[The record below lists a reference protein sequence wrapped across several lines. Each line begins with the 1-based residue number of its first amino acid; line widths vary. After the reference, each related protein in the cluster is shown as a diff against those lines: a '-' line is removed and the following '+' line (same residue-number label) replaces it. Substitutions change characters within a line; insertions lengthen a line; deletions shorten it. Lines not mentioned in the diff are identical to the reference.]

1 MSDPIKRIE
10 LADGSVRYR
19 FVVDIGRDPATN
31 RRRQKTHTFDRKREA
46 QAEYARIKHETT
58 KGIYVAPA
66 DTSVNT
72 LLDDYLTQACR
83 DVEAGTASNYRH
95 ALLPVRERLGE
106 RRAQSLREEDVDAL
120 VDWMLTSGRKR
131 GGKPGTGVGAR
142 TVALTLGQLR
152 AALNLGVRRQL
163 LVRNVA
169 TDTKIPRAARRAAA
183 EKRAERQPWTA
194 EETGRFL
201 AGIASDRLHAP
212 VLLSAIGLRPA
223 EVCGMPWTEVD
234 LKAQPATVRVEVTR
248 TIVDGEAIEK
258 DPKSAAGKRRLPL
271 PDAVAAALR
280 EFHRRQAAERLAA
293 GVAYV
298 GTGHVL
304 VDELGQPFK
313 TDQFRRRLY
322 KLMALA
328 GVRKVT
334 PYDMRHSC
342 LTYLAANGVPDVVV
356 SAWAGH
362 ADLSLAKRV
371 YVHPDASHLAGA
383 ATALNALFT
392 GVTAVQASS

>member
-1 MSDPIKRIE
+1 MADPIKRVV
-10 LADGSVRYR
+10 LADGTVRYR
-19 FVVDIGRDPATN
+19 FVVDIGRDPQTGK
-31 RRRQKTHTFDRKREA
+31 RRQKTHTFDRKRAA
-46 QAEYARIKHETT
+46 QAEYARIKHETAR
-58 KGIYVAPA
+58 GVYVAPT
-66 DTSVNT
+66 DTTVNA
-72 LLDDYLTQACR
+72 LLDDYLSQACR

-106 RRAQSLREEDVDAL
+106 RRAQSLREQDVDAL
-120 VDWMLTSGRKR
+120 VDWMLTAGRKR

-169 TDTKIPRAARRAAA
+169 LDTKIPRAARRAAA
-183 EKRAERQPWTA
+183 ERRAQRSPWTA
-194 EETGRFL
+194 EETQRFL
-201 AGIASDRLHAP
+201 AAIVADRLYGP
-212 VLLSAIGLRPA
+212 VLLLAIGMRPA
-223 EVCGMPWTEVD
+223 EVCGVPWTD
-234 LKAQPATVRVEVTR
+234 LALKERPATLAVETTR
-248 TIVDGEAIEK
+248 TIVDGEAVEK

-271 PDAVAAALR
+271 PDVAAAALR
-280 EFHRRQAAERLAA
+280 EFRKLQAAEKLAA
-293 GVAYV
+293 GEAYV

-313 TDQFRRRLY
+313 TDQLRRRLY
-322 KLMALA
+322 RLMEQA
-328 GVRKVT
+328 GVRRVV

-383 ATALNALFT
+383 ATALDALLTPAT
-392 GVTAVQASS
+392 GG